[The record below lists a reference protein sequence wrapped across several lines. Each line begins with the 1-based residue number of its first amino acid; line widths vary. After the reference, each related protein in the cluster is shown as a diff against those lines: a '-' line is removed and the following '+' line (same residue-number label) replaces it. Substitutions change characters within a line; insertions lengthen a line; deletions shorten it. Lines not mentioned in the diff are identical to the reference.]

1 MKVFQVRF
9 LTVLILFISLL
20 GSTILIPNSL
30 AQEDAQIPDWIKN
43 VAGWWANGEISEN
56 EFLAGI
62 EYLINNNIILLDF
75 IPCSIKTESQTISS
89 AKLVPDWVKNNAKW
103 WSEDLIEDTD
113 FVNGIEYLIKKQ
125 IISID
130 NKKILGNVP
139 LEDVTFSSSWQTD
152 KNFLG
157 FSLMQI
163 PAGLLLD
170 KHGPKKVVAYLL
182 LIALVS
188 TISFAFAKSF
198 TGLLISRFFIGV
210 GVAACL
216 MGPLTGY
223 RVWFE
228 DKYQQRANSWML
240 MVASF
245 GFVISTL
252 PVQILLPVIGWRFIF
267 LLISILILLSIIL
280 ILVFAPSWNTNIQN
294 QSIQK
299 KGNLSDVWKNKF
311 FISLVPLAFL
321 NYGGVQAIQTLW
333 AGPWMLNVAGYSPL
347 ESATGLFWINITM
360 LFAFMFWGYI
370 LPKLSSLGIDSIK
383 IVKIGLPISYI
394 ILFCIII
401 MGQKAELLCR
411 HLWWRVFWA

>member
-139 LEDVTFSSSWQTD
+139 LEDVTFSSSWQIN
-152 KNFLG
+152 KN
-157 FSLMQI
+157 
-163 PAGLLLD
+163 
-170 KHGPKKVVAYLL
+170 Y
-182 LIALVS
+182 
-188 TISFAFAKSF
+188 
-198 TGLLISRFFIGV
+198 
-210 GVAACL
+210 
-216 MGPLTGY
+216 
-223 RVWFE
+223 
-228 DKYQQRANSWML
+228 
-240 MVASF
+240 
-245 GFVISTL
+245 
-252 PVQILLPVIGWRFIF
+252 
-267 LLISILILLSIIL
+267 
-280 ILVFAPSWNTNIQN
+280 LVFASSSFFEIYGK
-294 QSIQK
+294 SGDCIVSD
-299 KGNLSDVWKNKF
+299 KGNLIWRSLSLALNPNKMDMYSEVAVWNDPQKTVVVYPFLTFSAYNEPGFYDYYSGKCNDCTTTKITQPTVLYTSSGIGHQALTILGYPSISDIEIDKNPSILQQFDKVIMLHNEYVTRVMF
-311 FISLVPLAFL
+311 DAITNHPNVFYLYPNALYAEIEVNYMDETITLIRGHNYPEPGITNGFDWELDNTHPYEFDSVCLDMEIYKIENGWMTTCYPENLFL
-321 NYGGVQAIQTLW
+321 QNTEQ
-333 AGPWMLNVAGYSPL
+333 
-347 ESATGLFWINITM
+347 LF
-360 LFAFMFWGYI
+360 
-370 LPKLSSLGIDSIK
+370 KLLKLIK
-383 IVKIGLPISYI
+383 DL
-394 ILFCIII
+394 
-401 MGQKAELLCR
+401 
-411 HLWWRVFWA
+411 

>member
-139 LEDVTFSSSWQTD
+139 LEDVTFSSSWQIN
-152 KNFLG
+152 KN
-157 FSLMQI
+157 
-163 PAGLLLD
+163 
-170 KHGPKKVVAYLL
+170 Y
-182 LIALVS
+182 
-188 TISFAFAKSF
+188 
-198 TGLLISRFFIGV
+198 
-210 GVAACL
+210 
-216 MGPLTGY
+216 
-223 RVWFE
+223 
-228 DKYQQRANSWML
+228 
-240 MVASF
+240 
-245 GFVISTL
+245 
-252 PVQILLPVIGWRFIF
+252 
-267 LLISILILLSIIL
+267 
-280 ILVFAPSWNTNIQN
+280 LVFASSSFFEIYGK
-294 QSIQK
+294 SGDCIVSD
-299 KGNLSDVWKNKF
+299 KGNLIWRSLSLALNPNKMDMYSEVAVWNDPQKTVVVYPFLTFSAYNEPGFYDYYSGKCNDCTTTKITQPTVLYTSSGIGHQALTILGYPSISDIEIDKNPSILQQFDKVIMLHSEYVTRTMF
-311 FISLVPLAFL
+311 DAITNHPNVFYLYPNALYAEIEVNYMDETITLIRGHNYPEPGITNGFDWELDNTHPYEFDSVCLDMEIYKIENGWMTNCYPENLFL
-321 NYGGVQAIQTLW
+321 QNTEQ
-333 AGPWMLNVAGYSPL
+333 
-347 ESATGLFWINITM
+347 LF
-360 LFAFMFWGYI
+360 
-370 LPKLSSLGIDSIK
+370 KLLKLIK
-383 IVKIGLPISYI
+383 DL
-394 ILFCIII
+394 
-401 MGQKAELLCR
+401 
-411 HLWWRVFWA
+411 